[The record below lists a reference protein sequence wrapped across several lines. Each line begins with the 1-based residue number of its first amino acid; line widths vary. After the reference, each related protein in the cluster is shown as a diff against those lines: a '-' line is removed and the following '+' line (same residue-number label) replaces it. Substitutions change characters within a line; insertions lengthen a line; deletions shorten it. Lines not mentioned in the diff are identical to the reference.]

1 MNFDSPLEPGKLIRR
16 YKRFLADV
24 ELPTGEVITIHC
36 PNTGSMKNCQEPGS
50 RIWFSTSE
58 NKKRKYP
65 QTWQFI
71 EVNGKHKVGI
81 NTGLSNK
88 LVVEAIE
95 NNIITQLQGYE
106 TLRTEV
112 PYGEQKSRI
121 DILLS
126 DENKQSC
133 YIEIKNVSLGEP
145 GGLGLFPD
153 AVTTRGQK
161 HLEELMLMT
170 SKGARGVLVFCV
182 QHTGIQR
189 VSPADKIDPKYGSLL
204 REALENGVEAYA
216 YRAKIEPH
224 RHRVL
229 LDAEIPVVV

>member
-1 MNFDSPLEPGKLIRR
+1 MKFEEPLDSGILIRR

-24 ELPTGEVITIHC
+24 ELSTGEIITIHC

-50 RIWFSTSE
+50 KIWFSISA

-71 EVNGKHKVGI
+71 EVNKKHKVGI
-81 NTGLSNK
+81 NTGLANK

-95 NNIITQLQGYE
+95 NNTAKHLQGYE

-126 DENKQSC
+126 DQKKGDC
-133 YIEIKNVSLGEP
+133 YIEIKNVSLGES

-153 AVTTRGQK
+153 AVTSRGQK
-161 HLEELMLMT
+161 HLEELMLMK
-170 SKGARGVLVFCV
+170 SQGARSVLVFCV
-182 QHTGIQR
+182 QHSGIER
-189 VSPADKIDPKYGSLL
+189 VSPADEIDPVYGELL
-204 REALENGVEAYA
+204 RKALQSGVEAYA

-224 RHRVL
+224 RQKIQ
-229 LDAEIPVVV
+229 LDAKIPIAI